1 MKENIEIAKAMV
13 VSVFAELKADLVVAR
28 RMDSVDAV
36 HAIESRRNR
45 LESALKEL
53 DSCESS
59 ANCSGTTPSHSGPPS
74 SPPSQAP
81 VTDSAPSESVS
92 AAGNREKLSWL
103 NCSESVPNV
112 PGYYPTR
119 NKKTRYYSS
128 RGFYSNGSKW
138 RCDDDN
144 ASNSFDVH
152 PDDVAS
158 HEYLPINPV

>member
-1 MKENIEIAKAMV
+1 MNKNDSIEIAKAMI

-59 ANCSGTTPSHSGPPS
+59 ANCSGTTPSPSGPPS

-92 AAGNREKLSWL
+92 AAATPAKLSWL
-103 NCSESVPNV
+103 PMAGPVP
-112 PGYYPTR
+112 R
-119 NKKTRYYSS
+119 N
-128 RGFYSNGSKW
+128 GFYYTRASDTKTMRSSPSWVHDGIWYWDSNFSETMTHSADQW
-138 RCDDDN
+138 
-144 ASNSFDVH
+144 
-152 PDDVAS
+152 
-158 HEYLPINPV
+158 EYLTLPN

>member
-13 VSVFAELKADLVVAR
+13 VSVFAELKADLVAAR
-28 RMDSVDAV
+28 HMDSVDAV

-103 NCSESVPNV
+103 PMSESVPPDGV
-112 PGYYPTR
+112 YPVR
-119 NKKTRYYSS
+119 LNGQSY
-128 RGFYSNGSKW
+128 RGPWTEVINGKW
-138 RCDDDN
+138 SPAKPKDY
-144 ASNSFDVH
+144 
-152 PDDVAS
+152 
-158 HEYLPINPV
+158 EYFPIHLA

>member
-1 MKENIEIAKAMV
+1 MKENIEIAKNLMM
-13 VSVFAELKADLVVAR
+13 SVFF
-28 RMDSVDAV
+28 
-36 HAIESRRNR
+36 
-45 LESALKEL
+45 EL
-53 DSCESS
+53 DAWLIGAKSKGDTDFVYTIAGMKNRIAEAKEILCESS
-59 ANCSGTTPSHSGPPS
+59 ANCSGTSPSHSGRQCSPS
-74 SPPSQAP
+74 KPSP

-92 AAGNREKLSWL
+92 VAATPAKLSWL

-119 NKKTRYYSS
+119 NKNTRYYSS

-138 RCDDDN
+138 RCDGDC

-158 HEYLPINPV
+158 HEYLPISPA